1 MSLFEEPEETSSG
14 SGKWILLVV
23 MVGLAA
29 GAAYL
34 YGPRWVGTDIDEVT
48 GTSAGPG
55 PANAMSAPATPTP
68 EPEPLPRDPEPDP
81 VPRPTPVAPITT
93 PPPAALLRV
102 TSDVEGADVFIDRTF
117 VGKTPFES
125 SDVTPGPH
133 RVNVTAPG
141 YEGFSASV
149 EIGEVPTTLEP
160 SFKTVRLDQ
169 RVAVV
174 HPHKLGA
181 CEGLL
186 IATIDGIRYETDDDD
201 RFVSDLNALEK
212 FSIDYLE
219 HNLHLKVRGGRT
231 YNFTDGEPNADKLF
245 VFHREVNRVKG
256 VLAEGSE

>member
-34 YGPRWVGTDIDEVT
+34 YGPRWVGTDEVT
-48 GTSAGPG
+48 DTSAGPG
-55 PANAMSAPATPTP
+55 PARTASAPAIP
-68 EPEPLPRDPEPDP
+68 EPEPRDPEPDP
-81 VPRPTPVAPITT
+81 APRPAPAAPATTLPPV
-93 PPPAALLRV
+93 ALLRV
-102 TSDVEGADVFIDRTF
+102 ISDVEGADVFIDRTF

-186 IATIDGIRYETDDDD
+186 IATIDGIRYETDHDD
-201 RFVSDLNALEK
+201 RFVADLDALEE

-231 YNFTDGEPNADKLF
+231 YNFTDGETNADKLF
-245 VFHREVNRVKG
+245 VFHREVDRVKG
-256 VLAEGSE
+256 MLAEGSE